1 MLMDNLKEQIMRNPI
16 PNQAQLLSGKVRT
29 TKAVHQSIMILTVVA
44 KYDLSTMTLHV
55 GRSHAS
61 SGNEEA
67 NGPLTP
73 TSRPLPALFWFLY
86 QAFSLFA

>member
-1 MLMDNLKEQIMRNPI
+1 MIF
-16 PNQAQLLSGKVRT
+16 
-29 TKAVHQSIMILTVVA
+29 AVLPS
-44 KYDLSTMTLHV
+44 YDLVTKTLHD